1 MSSTPHVATPPVPA
15 NLNRILVIGILV
27 LSGFVVI
34 LNETILSVAILRLMA
49 DLHVDAAT
57 AQWVSTGFMLT
68 MAVVIPTTGFL
79 LQRLTTRTVFM
90 LAMGLFSVGTLIA
103 AVAPGFELL
112 LVGRVVQASGTAVMM
127 PLLMTTI
134 LQLVPKE
141 QRGQVM
147 GIVMIVISV
156 APALGPTVSG
166 FILASLSWRWIFI
179 LVLPIAV
186 LMLVV
191 GAIKLVNVSE
201 PSRSSLDLISVP
213 LTVLGF
219 GGLVYGINEISKG
232 PGSITLWVSLVI
244 GVVGMGLFV
253 WRQLVL
259 QRTGAPFLD
268 LRVLKHRTFAV
279 ALGMMMI
286 GFGSLIGVAILWPMY
301 LQQVHHLDPK
311 VTGFLLLPGGLAMG
325 LLGPLIGRLHDQYGP
340 RKLAV
345 PGAVGMVTM
354 MFAMSRVTES
364 TPLLILLALHVLLS
378 LSLAFMFTPIFT
390 AGLNVLPP
398 ALYSHGT
405 ATLNALQQV
414 AGGAGTA
421 LLVAIM
427 SITAGRL
434 AGEGAVAEQAT
445 LGGIS
450 TAFVVAAAMGLG
462 ALALAFLLP
471 NGTPAE
477 PEPAE
482 ALAAEPV
489 PAQ

>member
-1 MSSTPHVATPPVPA
+1 M
-15 NLNRILVIGILV
+15 IGILV

-34 LNETILSVAILRLMA
+34 LNETILSVAIPRLMT
-49 DLHVDAAT
+49 DLSIDAGT

-79 LQRLTTRTVFM
+79 LQRLSTRTVFL
-90 LAMGLFSVGTLIA
+90 LAMSLFSLGTVIA
-103 AVAPGFELL
+103 AAAPGFEMLML
-112 LVGRVVQASGTAVMM
+112 GRVVQAFGTAVMM

-141 QRGQVM
+141 RRGQVM
-147 GIVMIVISV
+147 GVVMIVISV

-179 LVLPIAV
+179 LVLPIA
-186 LMLVV
+186 LAMLVF
-191 GAIKLVNVSE
+191 GGIKLVNVNE
-201 PSRSSLDLISVP
+201 PSHSTLDLISVP

-232 PGSITLWVSLVI
+232 PESVTLWVSLVV
-244 GVVGMGLFV
+244 GVVGMALFV
-253 WRQLVL
+253 WRQLAL
-259 QRTGAPFLD
+259 QRTGDPFLD
-268 LRVLKHRTFAV
+268 LRVLKHRTFTV

-286 GFGSLIGVAILWPMY
+286 SFGSLIGVAILWPMY
-301 LQQVHHLDPK
+301 LQQVHRIDPL

-325 LLGPLIGRLHDQYGP
+325 LLGPLIGRLHDRHGP

-345 PGAVGMVTM
+345 PGSIGMVTM
-354 MFAMSRVTES
+354 MFAMSRVNET
-364 TPLLILLALHVLLS
+364 TPLVLLLALHVLLS
-378 LSLAFMFTPIFT
+378 LSLAFMFTPLFT

-427 SITAGRL
+427 SITAGGL
-434 AGEGAVAEQAT
+434 AGGGATPERAT

-450 TAFVVAAAMGLG
+450 TAFLVAAALGVG
-462 ALALAFLLP
+462 ALILAFLLP
-471 NGTPAE
+471 NGAPAE
-477 PEPAE
+477 PESVDEP
-482 ALAAEPV
+482 LGEPV
-489 PAQ
+489 AAQ